1 MLLGNEGWNLLYSAF
16 FWNRAGLSSH
26 SLGVSGLEVLP
37 GLGPHVAVDTS
48 SFPLLLQHVAHCDR
62 NISSLPGEKRSL
74 QVASPYAVTAHVV
87 FGLRMNG
94 SVFRHDKLHPLLML
108 ATSEK
113 EKALRLPLQRSSE
126 VSLRR
131 LERVNSYL
139 EPSCLFLT

>member
-1 MLLGNEGWNLLYSAF
+1 M
-16 FWNRAGLSSH
+16 
-26 SLGVSGLEVLP
+26 
-37 GLGPHVAVDTS
+37 
-48 SFPLLLQHVAHCDR
+48 
-62 NISSLPGEKRSL
+62 
-74 QVASPYAVTAHVV
+74 ASPYAVTAHVV